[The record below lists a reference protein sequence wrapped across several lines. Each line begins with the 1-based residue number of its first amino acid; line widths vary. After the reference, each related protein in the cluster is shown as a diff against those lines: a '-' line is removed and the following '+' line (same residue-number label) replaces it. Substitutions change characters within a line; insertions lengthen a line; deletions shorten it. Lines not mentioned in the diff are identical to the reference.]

1 MARRATLMLTR
12 HLLCLILH
20 RLVFQSGIAQLS
32 SVPSAIPGGSG
43 CRNAEQSQ
51 INRDQIERLIDHDHA

>member
-12 HLLCLILH
+12 RLLCLILH

-51 INRDQIERLIDHDHA
+51 INRD